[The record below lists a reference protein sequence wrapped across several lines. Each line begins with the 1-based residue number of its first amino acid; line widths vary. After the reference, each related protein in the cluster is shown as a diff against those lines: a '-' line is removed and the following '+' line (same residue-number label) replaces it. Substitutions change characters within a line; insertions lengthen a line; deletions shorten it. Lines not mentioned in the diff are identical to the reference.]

1 MQLSIYL
8 FLILHQIR
16 ILKILKVLII
26 NIIKMSYFHFFSY
39 RQKEAPT
46 SRTEPQNI

>member
-1 MQLSIYL
+1 MQLSIYF

-16 ILKILKVLII
+16 IWKILKVLII

-39 RQKEAPT
+39 R
-46 SRTEPQNI
+46 